1 MQDKGKN
8 GIKLGDNIGTLV
20 QIHMI
25 SNNDVLGCHIR
36 LGPKQIESASIR
48 QISTH
53 EMQEISDALSKLGD
67 FDNCCNLSEIC
78 NRNYKTLLSFYSQ
91 LETEYTQN
99 RDRVGE
105 FIENT
110 VLEMNRLLLNYLASF
125 RTFLDHFQTRYSR
138 SPFKGKSYL
147 TEFNKIRSDCFDSS
161 FYYRFFYKLR
171 NFVQH
176 CGLPV
181 QHVVINEIPNHLD
194 ISIGFDRNTL
204 LENYSE
210 WGPVKK
216 WLMQQPEQFEII
228 PSLEKLKDQIQLID
242 KVVTT
247 MEIAIAYD
255 SYKRL
260 VGLIN
265 EVAAKYP
272 TGQPFIGRFTRRN
285 TPEASLQMTNFP
297 FHQMSR
303 FLEKQEEI
311 QKFGA
316 ILKLPD
322 Q

>member
-1 MQDKGKN
+1 
-8 GIKLGDNIGTLV
+8 
-20 QIHMI
+20 
-25 SNNDVLGCHIR
+25 
-36 LGPKQIESASIR
+36 
-48 QISTH
+48 
-53 EMQEISDALSKLGD
+53 
-67 FDNCCNLSEIC
+67 
-78 NRNYKTLLSFYSQ
+78 
-91 LETEYTQN
+91 
-99 RDRVGE
+99 
-105 FIENT
+105 
-110 VLEMNRLLLNYLASF
+110 
-125 RTFLDHFQTRYSR
+125 
-138 SPFKGKSYL
+138 
-147 TEFNKIRSDCFDSS
+147 
-161 FYYRFFYKLR
+161 
-171 NFVQH
+171 
-176 CGLPV
+176 V

-297 FHQMSR
+297 FHQMRR